1 MSRALLIFI
10 LTIFINGCAYTPMLI
25 KNYDFQFTNI
35 SSNGERYINE
45 IITNILN
52 EKSKGSKK
60 IDIIFNTRQE
70 RSVIS
75 SNDKGDAKIYRLSVH
90 VDYQV
95 FQENKKILEKKFVK
109 YLNYNNIN
117 DKFELS
123 KYEENIVENL
133 SETISSEILMSI
145 ISVL

>member
-1 MSRALLIFI
+1 M
-10 LTIFINGCAYTPMLI
+10 
-25 KNYDFQFTNI
+25 
-35 SSNGERYINE
+35 
-45 IITNILN
+45 
-52 EKSKGSKK
+52 
-60 IDIIFNTRQE
+60 
-70 RSVIS
+70 
-75 SNDKGDAKIYRLSVH
+75 
-90 VDYQV
+90 DYQV
-95 FQENKKILEKKFVK
+95 FQKNKKILEKKFVK

>member
-10 LTIFINGCAYTPMLI
+10 LTIIINGCSYTPMLT
-25 KNYDFQFTNI
+25 KNYDFQFSNI

-52 EKSKGSKK
+52 EKGKGSKK
-60 IDIIFNTRQE
+60 FDIIFNTRQE
-70 RSVIS
+70 RLVVS
-75 SNDKGDAKIYRLSVH
+75 SNDKGDAKIYRLSIY
-90 VDYQV
+90 VDYEV
-95 FQENKKILEKKFVK
+95 FQENKKIIENKFVK

-123 KYEENIVENL
+123 KYEENVIENL

-145 ISVL
+145 ISMV

>member
-1 MSRALLIFI
+1 M
-10 LTIFINGCAYTPMLI
+10 LT
-25 KNYDFQFTNI
+25 KNYDFQFSNI

-52 EKSKGSKK
+52 EKGKGSKK
-60 IDIIFNTRQE
+60 FDIIFNTRQE
-70 RSVIS
+70 RLVVS
-75 SNDKGDAKIYRLSVH
+75 SNDKGDAKIYRLSIY
-90 VDYQV
+90 VDYEV
-95 FQENKKILEKKFVK
+95 FQENKKIIENKFVK

-123 KYEENIVENL
+123 KYEENVIENL

-145 ISVL
+145 ISMV